1 MAIGVVD
8 EGVHIV
14 ATDSVSDEVYIIS
27 GSGILSYHHY
37 VGNVIVIPVVVAVE
51 PESGPEPRTR
61 GKWIPVESV
70 AMHHVVMAGVHE
82 VGCGMHRTVRRGHV
96 ATGVAWVGISTI
108 GGGGYT
114 VRSAATN
121 VAARGVVATT
131 TIATN
136 GRRESP
142 TKRTI
147 SVVIVATDLGG
158 DTTSTRL
165 AAAAT

>member
-1 MAIGVVD
+1 
-8 EGVHIV
+8 
-14 ATDSVSDEVYIIS
+14 
-27 GSGILSYHHY
+27 
-37 VGNVIVIPVVVAVE
+37 
-51 PESGPEPRTR
+51 
-61 GKWIPVESV
+61 
-70 AMHHVVMAGVHE
+70 MAGVHE

-136 GRRESP
+136 GTACAMSA
-142 TKRTI
+142 I
-147 SVVIVATDLGG
+147 AHGCVIAAADLGG
-158 DTTSTRL
+158 NASRTRRV
-165 AAAAT
+165 AATA